1 MICNEKVIKRSNGFF
16 ERTFNWDVIA
26 LSKRHLSNGYIVQH
40 ITRETNASP
49 NFWEF
54 HKEERKAFCHEY
66 SEAWKVENGRI
77 VYDEEMQLIQKEQS
91 ITYDD
96 YWKYGATVP
105 SWNGLMWDYVEK
117 YLTYGKVA
125 ITGNVFWVDTS
136 DSITPTL
143 ENTFK
148 KNAIEYAGMLP
159 STNNFPEIENRQPA
173 FSHNYISSWDF
184 STPEFF
190 IQSICELYK
199 IIENREQI
207 EKDINHFFSQLPIVD
222 ELRKQLLP

>member
-1 MICNEKVIKRSNGFF
+1 
-16 ERTFNWDVIA
+16 
-26 LSKRHLSNGYIVQH
+26 
-40 ITRETNASP
+40 
-49 NFWEF
+49 
-54 HKEERKAFCHEY
+54 
-66 SEAWKVENGRI
+66 
-77 VYDEEMQLIQKEQS
+77 MQLIQKEQS

-96 YWKYGATVP
+96 YWKYGARVP
-105 SWNGLMWDYVEK
+105 SWDGLMRDYVEK

-125 ITGNVFWVDTS
+125 VTGNVFWFDTS
-136 DSITPTL
+136 DSITPAL

-148 KNAIEYAGMLP
+148 KNAIEYAGILP
-159 STNNFPEIENRQPA
+159 STSNFPEIENRQPT

-190 IQSICELYK
+190 IQSICKLYE